1 MEEEVVLN
9 NNNIDEKYRGMLI
22 DIEAVI
28 EARNPKLRR
37 RLPNFVINY
46 LKRVL
51 HQEQT
56 NKFIWANRDVVG
68 LPYAETIVKY
78 FGADVTVFGLDNV
91 PDYGRYVFASNHPMG
106 GLDGMAFM
114 YAVGQKFQNLKFPV
128 NDLLMFIKNF
138 KDIFLPVNKLGTTG
152 RKAAELME
160 EAFASDNQILMFP
173 AGLCSRKQKG
183 KIVDLQWKKGFVTK
197 AIQSH
202 RDIVPV
208 YISGRN
214 SNFFYNLSNI
224 RKFFGVKANIEMIY
238 LVDEMYKQYGQHVD
252 VYFGKPVKWQSIEN
266 LNPKEVVED
275 IKKTVYSLCDKK

>member
-1 MEEEVVLN
+1 MEEEVVLK

-266 LNPKEVVED
+266 LNPNEVVED

>member
-9 NNNIDEKYRGMLI
+9 NNSIDEKYRGMLI
-22 DIEAVI
+22 DVEAVI

>member
-1 MEEEVVLN
+1 MEEVLN

-28 EARNPKLRR
+28 EARNPKLRK

-78 FGADVTVFGLDNV
+78 FGADVSVFGLDNV

-138 KDIFLPVNKLGTTG
+138 KDIFLPVNKLGSTG

-266 LNPKEVVED
+266 LNPKDVVED
-275 IKKTVYSLCDKK
+275 IKKMTYSLCGKK

>member
-9 NNNIDEKYRGMLI
+9 NNSIDEKYRGMLI